1 MEKIG
6 DAHGFPA
13 TQQAFGHRL
22 VVFAPLG
29 VNKDPMAVKID
40 NMKRI
45 ETAIV
50 LDVPGPQK
58 IGLVNIVDAQRFAE
72 IGIFHP
78 LGGVGS
84 FF

>member
-1 MEKIG
+1 
-6 DAHGFPA
+6 
-13 TQQAFGHRL
+13 
-22 VVFAPLG
+22 
-29 VNKDPMAVKID
+29 MAVKVD

-45 ETAIV
+45 ETSIV
-50 LDVPGPQK
+50 LDIAGAEK
-58 IGLVNIVDAQRFAE
+58 IGLVDVVDGQGFAE